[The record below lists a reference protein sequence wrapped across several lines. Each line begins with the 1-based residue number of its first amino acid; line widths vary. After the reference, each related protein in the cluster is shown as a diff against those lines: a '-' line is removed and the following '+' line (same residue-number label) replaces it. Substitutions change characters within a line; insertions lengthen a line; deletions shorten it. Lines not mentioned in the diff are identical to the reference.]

1 MKVIRLFLMILSL
14 VVTGVAYSAAGNS
27 NVTKISSTTQNEAKP
42 EANIDYDDKY
52 LGYKMDGVTSA
63 SKLAAQRSHTVAGK
77 DERNFAIFTAITA
90 IFIIY
95 FFSQFEF
102 FDK

>member
-1 MKVIRLFLMILSL
+1 MKIIKLILMLFILLVINVDYSVAADTSTAKIATVKHDAKINAEIDYEDKYR
-14 VVTGVAYSAAGNS
+14 AYS
-27 NVTKISSTTQNEAKP
+27 
-42 EANIDYDDKY
+42 
-52 LGYKMDGVTSA
+52 MDGVTSA

-77 DERNFAIFTAITA
+77 DERNFAIFTAISVVL
-90 IFIIY
+90 IIY

>member
-1 MKVIRLFLMILSL
+1 MKIIKLLIMLFVLF
-14 VVTGVAYSAAGNS
+14 GVNVDYSVAVDNNAAKTSAVKNA
-27 NVTKISSTTQNEAKP
+27 AKTNA
-42 EANIDYDDKY
+42 EIDYDDKY
-52 LGYKMDGVTSA
+52 RAYSMDGVTSA

-77 DERNFAIFTAITA
+77 DERNFAIFTSITVVL
-90 IFIIY
+90 IIY

>member
-1 MKVIRLFLMILSL
+1 MKIIKLLITLFVLF
-14 VVTGVAYSAAGNS
+14 GVNVDYSVAVDNS
-27 NVTKISSTTQNEAKP
+27 PAKTTAVKHDVKTNAE
-42 EANIDYDDKY
+42 IDYDDKY
-52 LGYKMDGVTSA
+52 RVYSMDGVTSA

-77 DERNFAIFTAITA
+77 DERNFAIFSAISV
-90 IFIIY
+90 FLIIY